1 MTIHL
6 RPTKTAQPFAF
17 DELALGTREGGAALY
32 ACRPYQRGDV
42 VFRFEDAERRSQRDE
57 QTVEAP
63 DGGHL
68 YHPALAM
75 TAHGCEPNCYVDL
88 HNRAMVALRA
98 IEPGEAITYDYETTE
113 RWFSHPFWCRCGARR
128 CRGRIG

>member
-6 RPTKTAQPFAF
+6 RSTRAAQPLPF
-17 DELALGTREGGAALY
+17 DELALGAREGGVAVF
-32 ACRPYQRGDV
+32 ACRPYRAGDV
-42 VFRFEDAERRSQRDE
+42 VFRFEDAERRAQRDA
-57 QTVEAP
+57 QTVEAA

-68 YHPALAM
+68 YHPVLAM
-75 TAHGCEPNCYVDL
+75 TAHGCEPNCRIDL
-88 HNRAMVALRA
+88 LSRVMRAVRP

>member
-1 MTIHL
+1 MTIHFRSAKRIEPL
-6 RPTKTAQPFAF
+6 AF
-17 DELALGTREGGAALY
+17 DELALGTRDGGAALY
-32 ACRPYQRGDV
+32 ACRPYQQGDV
-42 VFRFEDAERRSQRDE
+42 VFGFEDAERRSQRDD

-75 TAHGCEPNCYVDL
+75 TAHGCEPNCRVDL
-88 HNRAMVALRA
+88 HDRVMVALRP

>member
-1 MTIHL
+1 MF
-6 RPTKTAQPFAF
+6 RSAKTAPPPPF
-17 DELALGTREGGAALY
+17 DELALGSNEIGAVVY
-32 ACRPYQRGDV
+32 ACRPYRCGDV
-42 VFRFEDAERRSQRDE
+42 VLSFEDAERRSRRDG

-68 YHPALAM
+68 YHPVLAM
-75 TAHGCEPNCYVDL
+75 MAHSCEPNCRIDL
-88 HNRAMVALRA
+88 HNRVLLALRP
-98 IEPGEAITYDYETTE
+98 IEPGEAVTYDYEITE